1 MAEKKYYWLKL
12 SDKFFNDKAIKKLR
26 KIAGGDTYTVIYLKM
41 MLIAIKQNNRLYFDG
56 IEDDFMEELALELG
70 EDPENVAVTCT
81 FLEKKGL
88 LQVMT
93 DEEFLLTQ
101 CAEMVGS
108 ETAEA
113 RWKRNQRARR
123 KAASDFQADVQVE
136 DNKKKIAIEA
146 ANYTEAFEDFWAAY
160 PRKGEKKGAYEKY
173 KTRLKDG
180 FDDATLLAAAVAYR
194 DECLKNQ
201 TPQKFIKLGKTFLS
215 DKLPFTDYIANK
227 KQMMAP
233 KTGTTESRATLDDP
247 FGDWR

>member
-108 ETAEA
+108 ETAA
-113 RWKRNQRARR
+113 ARR
-123 KAASDFQADVQVE
+123 KRKSRANDAIANKIIDAYTENSDE
-136 DNKKKIAIEA
+136 KPTLEA

-180 FDDATLLAAAVAYR
+180 FDDATLLAAAFAYR